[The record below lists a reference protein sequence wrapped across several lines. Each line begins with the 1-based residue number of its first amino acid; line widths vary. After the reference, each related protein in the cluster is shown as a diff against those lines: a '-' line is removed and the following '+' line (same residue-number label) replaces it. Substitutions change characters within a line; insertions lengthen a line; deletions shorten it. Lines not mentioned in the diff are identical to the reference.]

1 MKITYDAEVDALYIQ
16 FLETTVTTEHLAE
29 GIAADY
35 DGEGRLAGIE
45 ILDAGSYWKTW
56 GWSGHDQGEATIGC
70 APKRRRRSAP

>member
-35 DGEGRLAGIE
+35 DAQGKLAGIE
-45 ILDAGSYWKTW
+45 ILDALKRFGDPMAQRPLNRRATNP
-56 GWSGHDQGEATIGC
+56 GW
-70 APKRRRRSAP
+70 